1 VARPTYGVIQRIVLS
16 LSGSSLHAR
25 DTSLT
30 CPSLTFAC
38 VVLSEQCT
46 DLARDPPF
54 FVADFTTHT
63 TRADDFLIFVMLLIE
78 EGVLQPG
85 V

>member
-1 VARPTYGVIQRIVLS
+1 
-16 LSGSSLHAR
+16 
-25 DTSLT
+25 
-30 CPSLTFAC
+30 
-38 VVLSEQCT
+38 VLSEQCT